1 MLTGVKGK
9 GGREKE
15 EKLYFSIG
23 VVKMSIQRQVL
34 KVCLWPRRMEVVM
47 PWQWSGRGAADG
59 QARNVKAVHSGAQE
73 DGGGDALALSWGH
86 LPWAHPASLNCEP
99 SLRCRHWGY
108 TCPTL
113 GPHSPAEKRDG
124 GMTFFSCL

>member
-59 QARNVKAVHSGAQE
+59 QARNVKAVHGGEASTLHLAQQSHLHTPSSASGQTSQWDRVA
-73 DGGGDALALSWGH
+73 GTHTAPGL
-86 LPWAHPASLNCEP
+86 
-99 SLRCRHWGY
+99 
-108 TCPTL
+108 
-113 GPHSPAEKRDG
+113 
-124 GMTFFSCL
+124 